1 LCGPIGSGELFY
13 LFKTQSVGYRLR
25 SKSDSETSKTDFVNM
40 QEVHPTA
47 SEDSVRTTLGVQK
60 FDSSFVCTGS
70 KTTSDMNEL
79 SLSGNSVNIY
89 QHFEAS
95 FPHQHGHDALSSGGL
110 FML

>member
-1 LCGPIGSGELFY
+1 
-13 LFKTQSVGYRLR
+13 V
-25 SKSDSETSKTDFVNM
+25 
-40 QEVHPTA
+40 

-60 FDSSFVCTGS
+60 FDSSFVCAGS
-70 KTTSDMNEL
+70 KTIIDMNEL

-95 FPHQHGHDALSSGGL
+95 FPPHLRGHDAPSSGGL